1 MRANDLGAGWLEK
14 SLNTNLGWFYFT
26 LNLNFCVRINAKKP
40 LQRGAKSQTA
50 AFGLINLQPVQRM
63 G

>member
-1 MRANDLGAGWLEK
+1 MRANNSGAGWLEE
-14 SLNTNLGWFYFT
+14 SLNTKLGWFYFT

-40 LQRGAKSQTA
+40 LLVIGPTSAT
-50 AFGLINLQPVQRM
+50 AFGLVNLQPVQRM

>member
-14 SLNTNLGWFYFT
+14 SLDTNLGWFYFT
-26 LNLNFCVRINAKKP
+26 LNLNFCAQTNAKKP
-40 LQRGAKSQTA
+40 LLFNWNLNTT

>member
-1 MRANDLGAGWLEK
+1 MRANSSGAGWLEK
-14 SLNTNLGWFYFT
+14 SLNTKLGWFSFT
-26 LNLNFCVRINAKKP
+26 LNLNFCAHTNAKKP
-40 LQRGAKSQTA
+40 LLVIGPTSAT